1 MGVRQCNPNA
11 PIVREQML
19 AITFLKKDEYANAN
33 IDDSYCNR
41 GPAIYR
47 L

>member
-33 IDDSYCNR
+33 IAVCCNR
-41 GPAIYR
+41 GPAI
-47 L
+47 